1 MGRYSHRALRTAVF
15 ALCTVS
21 ITASATAGCW
31 TQAEVAAAKVREMQ
45 TRLSVAAKACA
56 AGGVDIAPTYN
67 KFLATKRNAL
77 SLVDE
82 RLRNHF
88 LAAGGDLGDQAYAR
102 YNAALELA
110 YGAATASGDSCAEAA
125 TLAKEAAG
133 SRGDLIAVAD
143 REVTVATLPSSVCP
157 ANAPVVLAAR

>member
-1 MGRYSHRALRTAVF
+1 MRRLSHRALCAAVS
-15 ALCTVS
+15 AICTVS
-21 ITASATAGCW
+21 IATSASAGCW

-45 TRLSVAAKACA
+45 TRLAVAAKAC
-56 AGGVDIAPTYN
+56 GGSVDILPSYN
-67 KFLATKRNAL
+67 KLLTMKKNAL
-77 SLVDE
+77 SVVDD
-82 RLRNHF
+82 RLRGHF
-88 LAAGGDLGDQAYAR
+88 LQSSEMGERDYAR

-125 TLAKEAAG
+125 ALAKEAA
-133 SRGDLIAVAD
+133 SSHGDLIAVAD